1 MAARK
6 KEKEVNLLP
15 QEEFEGSTLGR
26 ILKWALSTFRIMVI
40 VTEMVVMLAFLS
52 RFWLDARGTDL
63 NQLIIQKEAVIAA
76 ERDFEK
82 EFKNTQ
88 KRLRIFANLTSI
100 DVPFAETLKTITSYL
115 PIDSFLTSISFN
127 GDSYQVKGIT
137 INEISIAQFI
147 ANLKSSQKF
156 KEVSL
161 NGITSFEEVG
171 TSLIFTIK
179 LTK

>member
-1 MAARK
+1 MPAK

-15 QEEFEGSTLGR
+15 QEEFEASTLGR

-40 VTEMVVMLAFLS
+40 LTEMIVMLAFLS
-52 RFWLDARGTDL
+52 RFWLDARSTDL

-76 ERDFEK
+76 EQDFEK

-115 PIDSFLTSISFN
+115 PADSFLTSTSFN
-127 GDSYQVKGIT
+127 GDSYQVRGIT

-161 NGITSFEEVG
+161 NGVTSSEETG
-171 TSLIFTIK
+171 SGLIFTIK

>member
-15 QEEFEGSTLGR
+15 QEEFEASTIGR
-26 ILKWALSTFRIMVI
+26 ILKWALSTFRIIVI

-52 RFWLDARGTDL
+52 RFWLDARSVDL
-63 NQLIIQKEAVIAA
+63 NELITQKEAVIAA
-76 ERDFEK
+76 EADFESQ
-82 EFKNTQ
+82 FKNTQ
-88 KRLRIFANLTSI
+88 KRLRVFTNLTSVN
-100 DVPFAETLKTITSYL
+100 VPFAENLKTITSYL
-115 PIDSFLTSISFN
+115 PNDSFLTSISFR
-127 GDSYQVKGIT
+127 GQSYQVKGLT

-147 ANLKSSQKF
+147 ANLQSSQKF

-161 NGITSFEEVG
+161 NGITSSEETG
-171 TSLIFTIK
+171 GGLIFTIN